1 MVWFDEIWLM
11 EGNLRVTNNHIV
23 VENEIYNLEKVEKNL
38 SDDIG

>member
-1 MVWFDEIWLM
+1 MK
-11 EGNLRVTNNHIV
+11 GNLRVTNNHIV